1 MSTAINDHEM
11 EGQIMKR
18 KLSGLA
24 IIMITLFMAI
34 ATGAA
39 ENSPPKEGNA
49 FPEIELLKPT
59 NAIELKYL
67 GLSGSGLFKISQ
79 IKADVAIIEIFSMY
93 CPYCQ
98 GEAPNVNSLYTLIEN
113 NPVLKNKIKIIGIGI
128 NNSLFETD
136 IFKKKYKVEFPLIP
150 DGDLKLHKVIGE
162 VRTPYFI
169 VVKLKGGKAEVIYS
183 RLGALGDNNIFL
195 GQITKLS
202 GLK

>member
-1 MSTAINDHEM
+1 
-11 EGQIMKR
+11 MKI

-24 IIMITLFMAI
+24 VIIITLCMAI
-34 ATGAA
+34 GIGAA
-39 ENSPPKEGNA
+39 ENSPPQEGNA
-49 FPEIELLKPT
+49 FPAIELLITANP
-59 NAIELKYL
+59 IELKYL
-67 GLSGSGLFKISQ
+67 GLSGSGLFKVSQ
-79 IKADVAIIEIFSMY
+79 IKAEVVIIEIFSMY

-98 GEAPNVNSLYTLIEN
+98 HEAPSINNLYALIEN

-136 IFKKKYKVEFPLIP
+136 IFKKKYKIEFPLIP
-150 DGDLKLHKVIGE
+150 DGDFKLHKIMGE

-169 VVKLKGGKAEVIYS
+169 VVKLKGEKTEVIYS
-183 RLGALGDNNIFL
+183 KLGALGDNNIFL